1 MTEIT
6 LTLPE
11 GFMPPA
17 HVAIIMDGNGRW
29 AKQRGLPRS
38 EGHIRGQ
45 EALRKTLRAAA
56 ELGIKVLTVY
66 AFSTENWNRPKEE
79 VDILMEL
86 LVKALHSE
94 APELIS
100 QGVRLTAIGDL
111 SRLPQQV
118 LVSLDETIQRTAGCD
133 RITLAIALSYSSRDE
148 IVRAVSKMVEEAT
161 DDMLEASEVSEE
173 LIDSY
178 LDTAKLPPLDLMI
191 RTGGEKRI
199 SNFLLWQAAYA
210 ELYFSDYY
218 WPDFGREAL
227 VEALLDYSERERRFG
242 RTSEQL
248 LLLDD
253 QD

>member
-1 MTEIT
+1 MTETT

-148 IVRAVSKMVEEAT
+148 IVRAVSKMVEEAA